1 LTDKDN
7 RSRNIILYW
16 IDNLVGTGSRLS
28 FNLLFT
34 LFGGVLY
41 SFRIWPSVYVLV
53 IFGVVSPLLY
63 TLCLYFI
70 IRVLAGDE
78 MEEHVPKFL
87 LSPTSNM
94 LLMLL
99 DMTIIIVFAVLI
111 HIGIL
116 DYFLFRFLQ
125 TTLLPIV
132 MLLMLIML
140 YLNITS
146 EGKE

>member
-1 LTDKDN
+1 
-7 RSRNIILYW
+7 
-16 IDNLVGTGSRLS
+16 
-28 FNLLFT
+28 
-34 LFGGVLY
+34 
-41 SFRIWPSVYVLV
+41 
-53 IFGVVSPLLY
+53 
-63 TLCLYFI
+63 
-70 IRVLAGDE
+70 

-111 HIGIL
+111 HVGIL

-132 MLLMLIML
+132 MLLMLRML

>member
-1 LTDKDN
+1 
-7 RSRNIILYW
+7 
-16 IDNLVGTGSRLS
+16 
-28 FNLLFT
+28 
-34 LFGGVLY
+34 
-41 SFRIWPSVYVLV
+41 
-53 IFGVVSPLLY
+53 
-63 TLCLYFI
+63 
-70 IRVLAGDE
+70 

-132 MLLMLIML
+132 MLLMLRML